1 MGVKKVSSA
10 IYPFPFGQLK
20 IGYEDG
26 AVTLLKRTEEPAR
39 EEGRTELTDLA
50 FGQITE
56 YLEGRR
62 REFDFPYRLRG
73 TEFQQKVWRAL
84 RAIPYGETRTYG
96 EIAAAVGNPKAARA
110 VGMANH
116 QNPILIAV
124 PCHRVIGADGSLVG
138 YGSGLDMKEAL
149 LRLEKRVHEQ
159 GGLL

>member
-1 MGVKKVSSA
+1 MSSYA
-10 IYPFPFGQLK
+10 IYPFLFGQLK
-20 IGYEDG
+20 IEYEDG
-26 AVTLLKRTEEPAR
+26 AVTLLKRTEEPVR
-39 EEGRTELTDLA
+39 DEGRTELTDLA

-56 YLEGRR
+56 YLEGQR

-96 EIAAAVGNPKAARA
+96 EIAAAVGSPKAARA

-116 QNPILIAV
+116 QNPVLIAV

-149 LRLEKRVHEQ
+149 LRLERETVQKEN
-159 GGLL
+159 

>member
-1 MGVKKVSSA
+1 MSSYA
-10 IYPFPFGQLK
+10 IYPFPFGRLK
-20 IGYEDG
+20 IGYEGD
-26 AVTLLKRTEEPAR
+26 AVTLLKRTDEPAR
-39 EEGRTELTDLA
+39 SGGRTALTDLA

-73 TEFQQKVWRAL
+73 TEFQQKVWQAL

-96 EIAAAVGNPKAARA
+96 EIAAAVGNPGAARA

-116 QNPILIAV
+116 ENKILIAV

-138 YGSGLDMKEAL
+138 YGSGLDMKQAL
-149 LRLEKRVHEQ
+149 LRLERETVRREH
-159 GGLL
+159 

>member
-1 MGVKKVSSA
+1 MSSSA

-20 IGYEDG
+20 IGYEGG

-39 EEGRTELTDLA
+39 DEGRTELTDLA
-50 FGQITE
+50 FGQIAE
-56 YLEGRR
+56 YLEGQR

-73 TEFQQKVWRAL
+73 TEFQRKVWRAL

-96 EIAAAVGNPKAARA
+96 EIAAAVGSPKAARA

-138 YGSGLDMKEAL
+138 YGGGLDMKEAL
-149 LRLEKRVHEQ
+149 LRLEKRVVQ
-159 GGLL
+159 QKNLA

>member
-1 MGVKKVSSA
+1 MSDYA

-26 AVTLLKRTEEPAR
+26 AITLLLRTEEPVR
-39 EEGRTELTDLA
+39 EEGRTELTDRV
-50 FGQITE
+50 FRQITE

-62 REFDFPYRLRG
+62 RELDFPYRLQG

-110 VGMANH
+110 VGMAN
-116 QNPILIAV
+116 NRNEILIAV

-149 LRLEKRVHEQ
+149 LRLERETVQREK
-159 GGLL
+159 